1 MINAI
6 IRSKGTRQAT
16 LQRTMRVLINL
27 GHGSSS
33 LERWTVAVVDIW
45 VELDGRNSIR
55 CVADG
60 IRRIRSGREVL
71 VGEHGGGLR
80 QGPRISLYEVSI
92 DLYLE
97 WFGVVHDGCV
107 LIVEFLGAVEK
118 RVGR

>member
-33 LERWTVAVVDIW
+33 LERWTVAFVDIW
-45 VELDGRNSIR
+45 VELDGRNPIR

-60 IRRIRSGREVL
+60 I
-71 VGEHGGGLR
+71 
-80 QGPRISLYEVSI
+80 
-92 DLYLE
+92 
-97 WFGVVHDGCV
+97 
-107 LIVEFLGAVEK
+107 
-118 RVGR
+118 